1 MDYYND
7 NNYINNKKTNHKKYF
22 RKRKIN
28 KRCKKYPTKPKTD
41 KQIDTKYER
50 FMKYNTINHYGNIV
64 DNNIEYVNWKDNIE
78 YVNWK
83 DNIVYDNND
92 KFDDGILGALI
103 CEKDNILKITFLDS
117 ITKKYVI
124 EDYEIP
130 DTGIEPYVWIPPIEY
145 ISPEINYEIIWK
157 FLDLQF
163 YKYERPYVYKSK
175 LEGGP
180 SIQFYDI
187 DISKL

>member
-7 NNYINNKKTNHKKYF
+7 NNYLNTKKLNHKKYF

-41 KQIDTKYER
+41 KQIDIKYEKY
-50 FMKYNTINHYGNIV
+50 MKYNTINHYGNIV
-64 DNNIEYVNWKDNIE
+64 DNDIE

-83 DNIVYDNND
+83 DNIVIDDNND
-92 KFDDGILGALI
+92 FDDGILGALI
-103 CEKDNILKITFLDS
+103 CEKDNTLKITFLDS

-124 EDYEIP
+124 EDYIMP

-157 FLDLQF
+157 YLDFEF
-163 YKYERPYVYKSK
+163 YKYERPYIYKSE